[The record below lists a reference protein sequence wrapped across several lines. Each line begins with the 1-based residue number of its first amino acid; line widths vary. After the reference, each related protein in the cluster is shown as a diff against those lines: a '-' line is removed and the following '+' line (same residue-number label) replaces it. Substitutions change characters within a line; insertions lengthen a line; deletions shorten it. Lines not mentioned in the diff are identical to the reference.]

1 MRTVATVVINGTE
14 PIKYGLVS
22 STDGTGGPALFIGN
36 DVTLVLCSSQSLE
49 DLIRELECMRDM
61 VCEHEA
67 QLRQN
72 EAIGW
77 GKSLPSGG

>member
-49 DLIRELECMRDM
+49 DLIRELEK
-61 VCEHEA
+61 
-67 QLRQN
+67 L
-72 EAIGW
+72 
-77 GKSLPSGG
+77 KSSKIILPSRVKLSEKSTLQSYRT